1 MTTLPH
7 LLQNAYQTV
16 PDKTSIILQ
25 FAGQEDK
32 TITYRDLIH
41 GANRYALRY
50 AKQGIKKGEV
60 VILILQHGE
69 DLVYSFWGAILHGA
83 IPSIMPFLTE
93 KLAPEK
99 YRADLSSLI
108 SITKPTTIVTYPEFE
123 NEIRDALTEGDSV
136 KNIIL
141 TSAVRYA
148 QAAVIGGGEKSILAE
163 DGENVGLSE
172 INFDSLQGMNSSE
185 EDIVVLQHSSGTT
198 GLQKGVALSHRA
210 ILNQLNSYS
219 KTIQLDKQKDIIVSW
234 LPLYHDMGFIACF
247 IMPVILQIP
256 LVLMSPFDWV
266 RAPYKLLQS
275 VSQYQGT
282 LSWLPNFAFNFCAQ
296 KIRER
301 NLENVNLSTWRAI
314 INCSEPVHVESHH
327 LFFEKFSNYGLNY
340 SALQTCYAM
349 AENVFA
355 VTQSPLDKT
364 PVIDEIDREIFMTQ
378 RLASAPIVGQATM
391 KMTSS
396 GHPLPNVKIRVVDES
411 FNEVNERV
419 VGEIA
424 VQSDCMLTE
433 YFNRPDA
440 TESAIKNLPALGGV
454 PAAVPQ
460 GGFAQDGDGS
470 INGWYLTGDYG
481 YIANGELYVSG
492 RKKDLIIV
500 GGKNV
505 YPQDLE
511 TLAGEVAGIR
521 KGRCVAFGMY
531 DPESGTE
538 EVVIIAESESQE
550 SDKEL
555 IADAIRKHVTKNSAV
570 AVRYVKVVDETWI
583 LKTSS
588 GKTARSANKE
598 KFLKELA
605 EN

>member
-1 MTTLPH
+1 MTTLPQ

-25 FAGQEDK
+25 FASQEDK

-41 GANRYALRY
+41 GANRYAQTY

-123 NEIRDALTEGDSV
+123 NEVRDALVQGDSV

-141 TSAVRYA
+141 TNQIESV
-148 QAAVIGGGEKSILAE
+148 S
-163 DGENVGLSE
+163 D
-172 INFDSLQGMNSSE
+172 INFVSLQGMNSSE

-210 ILNQLNSYS
+210 ILNQLNAYS
-219 KTIQLDKQKDIIVSW
+219 KTINLDKQKDVIVSW

-314 INCSEPVHVESHH
+314 INCSEPVHVESHN
-327 LFFEKFSNYGLNY
+327 LFFEKFSSYGLNY
-340 SALQTCYAM
+340 SAMQTCYAM

-364 PVIDEIDREIFMTQ
+364 PVIDEIDRETFMTQ
-378 RLASAPIVGQATM
+378 RLALKGKPDSAIL

-396 GHPLPNVKIRVVDES
+396 GKPLPNVKIKVVDES
-411 FNEVNERV
+411 FNEVDERV

-440 TESAIKNLPALGGV
+440 TESAIKN
-454 PAAVPQ
+454 
-460 GGFAQDGDGS
+460 D
-470 INGWYLTGDYG
+470 WYLTGDYG
-481 YIANGELYVSG
+481 YLADGELYVSG

-511 TLAGEVAGIR
+511 SLAGEVAGVR

-531 DPESGTE
+531 DQESGTE
-538 EVVIIAESESQE
+538 EVVIIAESESGE

-570 AVRYVKVVDETWI
+570 AVRHVKVVDETWI

-598 KFLKELA
+598 KFLKEL
-605 EN
+605 